1 MCLAVPGK
9 VESLS
14 GDTAEIDFS
23 GLKRKASVLFI
34 PDVKIGDFVLVHAGF
49 AIQKVD
55 KDAAKETIRI
65 FKELQ

>member
-9 VESLS
+9 VESVN
-14 GDTAEIDFS
+14 GDSAEIDFS
-23 GLKRKASVLFI
+23 GLKRKASIQFI
-34 PDVKIGDFVLVHAGF
+34 PDVKIGDFVLIHAGF

-55 KDAAKETIRI
+55 KNVAKETIRI